1 MDFENDKMKKNKERP
16 TRIHKIMNI
25 EKILKNTSKFSFI
38 SYFKDKKCKTIGR
51 TINEIKNVKES
62 K

>member
-25 EKILKNTSKFSFI
+25 KKILKNTSKFNFI
-38 SYFKDKKCKTIGR
+38 SYFKDKKCKITGR
-51 TINEIKNVKES
+51 TINKIKNVKES